1 MKGKTLETSTDT
13 FADKPQESPGRPVR
27 EHMIAVHEWFTSLSP
42 ERREAF
48 RQKVRDAN
56 AED

>member
-1 MKGKTLETSTDT
+1 METSTDT
-13 FADKPQESPGRPVR
+13 FADKPQETPGRPVR

-42 ERREAF
+42 ERQEAF